1 MSKLIVITEARKR
14 LLVVDN
20 GTVEKVEELFSIES
34 AEELKEGALPKHL
47 NIDTLGVLESLGVE
61 SKVNVKDTTDE
72 LLHRLAIALAAQEN
86 VEGLTPEEIKELL
99 GMSDEVLEKLRTE
112 CVEIGKCE
120 HEHGC
125 DCECCNYEDG
135 KSDLCDELA
144 EEFGLDTTQI
154 EISKHELLPDD
165 LHGKLEITDKKTKR
179 PYQRK
184 RDIGEFVVLPDSSI
198 KYGYMLLRK
207 NHPTVEQIM
216 ETGRT
221 TINVMVN
228 GDKLNIVACDLLDYR
243 INGLTAL
250 FKLHGEAVRNTP
262 LELKY
267 NKKANTLDLIT
278 RPDVT
283 ADSNESREQCE
294 E

>member
-1 MSKLIVITEARKR
+1 M
-14 LLVVDN
+14 
-20 GTVEKVEELFSIES
+20 
-34 AEELKEGALPKHL
+34 
-47 NIDTLGVLESLGVE
+47 ESLGVE

-86 VEGLTPEEIKELL
+86 VDGLTPEEIKELL

-112 CVEIGKCE
+112 CVDIGKCE

-125 DCECCNYEDG
+125 DCECCSFENG

-144 EEFGLDTTQI
+144 EEFGVETVAVEVKTDLGVTD
-154 EISKHELLPDD
+154 LLGTPEVDSN
-165 LHGKLEITDKKTKR
+165 KKGKR

-184 RDIGEFVVLPDSSI
+184 RDIGEFVVLPESSL
-198 KYGYMLLRK
+198 KYGYMMLRK

-250 FKLHGEAVRNTP
+250 FKAHGDEVRDTP

-267 NKKANTLDLIT
+267 NKKANTLNLIT
-278 RPDVT
+278 RPDITEESV
-283 ADSNESREQCE
+283 NESGDANE